1 MQKREAK
8 QFGFDHHDHVIDS
21 FPKKKG
27 PPWQSK
33 CKRDHPFGKKEG
45 KILSRCYFWH
55 RAASSTMCRV
65 VEFFF
70 YLKKLPLGALCC
82 TVLFSAILIF

>member
-55 RAASSTMCRV
+55 RAASLTV
-65 VEFFF
+65 
-70 YLKKLPLGALCC
+70 YIGAQSVGWKRIAKHGLA
-82 TVLFSAILIF
+82 V